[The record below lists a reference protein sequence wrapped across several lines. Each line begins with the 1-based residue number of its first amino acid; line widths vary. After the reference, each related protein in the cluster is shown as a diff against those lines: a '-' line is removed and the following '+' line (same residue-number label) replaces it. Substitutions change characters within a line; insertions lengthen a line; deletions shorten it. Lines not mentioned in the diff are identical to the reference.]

1 VRLLARDKLYAKKDY
16 VAQELS
22 SLSYIAHRATIHE
35 GYTMAKGK
43 NAFHSKVNKKTTR
56 GSASARGRRGKATE
70 AKVRYS
76 KRSVASTT
84 IRGERSPRAAA
95 RNSRHQNEVPGNSH
109 IDATLP
115 GTQAAEVIGAAA
127 RLESSPKSISIL
139 GVSISILGVLYEL
152 SRARMAVAQISAQKL
167 QRSFVALIGCR
178 SPQEF
183 FQLQNQLVKEQA
195 ELFAAS
201 IYAPFL
207 RQVRHSSDQVKAA
220 L

>member
-1 VRLLARDKLYAKKDY
+1 
-16 VAQELS
+16 
-22 SLSYIAHRATIHE
+22 
-35 GYTMAKGK
+35 MAKGQ

-56 GSASARGRRGKATE
+56 GSASARGRRGKATK

-95 RNSRHQNEVPGNSH
+95 RNSRHKNEVPANSH

-167 QRSFVALIGCR
+167 QRSLVALIGCR
-178 SPQEF
+178 STQEF

-195 ELFAAS
+195 ELFAVS

-207 RQVRHSSDQVKAA
+207 NQVRHSSEHVAAA

>member
-1 VRLLARDKLYAKKDY
+1 MLFTVKSTRRRLVETRRREDDVVRRPSQRFAIQSGVLLVPQSGGNA
-16 VAQELS
+16 AQEQQLG
-22 SLSYIAHRATIHE
+22 T
-35 GYTMAKGK
+35 
-43 NAFHSKVNKKTTR
+43 
-56 GSASARGRRGKATE
+56 
-70 AKVRYS
+70 
-76 KRSVASTT
+76 
-84 IRGERSPRAAA
+84 PR
-95 RNSRHQNEVPGNSH
+95 HKNEVPANSH

-115 GTQAAEVIGAAA
+115 GTQASEVRGAAA
-127 RLESSPKSISIL
+127 RLESSPKTISIL
-139 GVSISILGVLYEL
+139 GVFYEL

-195 ELFAAS
+195 ELFAVS

-207 RQVRHSSDQVKAA
+207 NQIRHSSEQVAAA

>member
-1 VRLLARDKLYAKKDY
+1 
-16 VAQELS
+16 
-22 SLSYIAHRATIHE
+22 
-35 GYTMAKGK
+35 MAKRP
-43 NAFHSKVNKKTTR
+43 NALHSKVNKNTTR
-56 GSASARGRRGKATE
+56 GSASAQVRRGQATKP
-70 AKVRYS
+70 KVRYS

-84 IRGERSPRAAA
+84 ISGGRSPRAAA
-95 RNSRHQNEVPGNSH
+95 RNSAHKNEVPANSH
-109 IDATLP
+109 IDAALP
-115 GTQAAEVIGAAA
+115 GTQTSEVIGAAA
-127 RLESSPKSISIL
+127 RVKSHPKSMSIL
-139 GVSISILGVLYEL
+139 GVFYEL
-152 SRARMAVAQISAQKL
+152 FRARMAVAQISAQKL

-207 RQVRHSSDQVKAA
+207 SQVRHSSDQVKAA